1 LVCFLYLLQ
10 VKGKMDI
17 NNNLNKTKLKRGF
30 TTGTCS
36 AACAKASWLLLSGKI
51 FSQTISVLFP
61 DKIKRNISIH
71 EYSLLN
77 RIAKVSTIKDAGSD
91 PDVTHKALIECT
103 MKESDILELNEHD
116 YFFRISHSSLIL
128 RGGDGVGLVTRDGL
142 APLKNKWAI
151 NPIPQQ
157 MIIDNLIDSG
167 FGSENKIYI
176 FEIRVENGEILAKKT
191 LNTLLGIKG
200 GISILGT
207 TGIVEPYSNSAYV
220 ETIKILIKSLKRD
233 NVNHIIFTTGS
244 QSRKAA
250 QQVYPEQPEESFI
263 RIGDFISKSLE
274 FAEVNNINKISI
286 ACMPGKLFKYANGN
300 KNTHAHSASILIGNI
315 VAFATK
321 AGIGLTSKEIN
332 KIQNCVTVR
341 EALKLLPDE
350 LVYKNIECWISMALS
365 HFRGWVPN
373 INIEIMVFDYNGI
386 LIVRK

>member
-1 LVCFLYLLQ
+1 
-10 VKGKMDI
+10 MNI
-17 NNNLNKTKLKRGF
+17 NNNTNLKRGF

-36 AACAKASWLLLSGKI
+36 AACAKASWLLLSEGKKTP
-51 FSQTISVLFP
+51 TISVLFP
-61 DKIKRNISIH
+61 DKIKRNISIYQ
-71 EYSLLN
+71 YSLLN
-77 RIAKVSTIKDAGSD
+77 GIAKVSTIKDAGSD
-91 PDVTHKALIECT
+91 PDITHKALIECT
-103 MKESDILELNEHD
+103 MKESDISELNEHD
-116 YFFRISHSSLIL
+116 YFFRISNSSLIL

-176 FEIRVENGEILAKKT
+176 LEIGVENGDLLAKKT
-191 LNTLLGIKG
+191 LNPLLGIKG

-250 QQVYPEQPEESFI
+250 QKIYPGQPEESFI